1 MKTFVNPILKF
12 IQREINAGI
21 VLLFA
26 TGAALIIANSPAS
39 DIYFKFF
46 EQTYINFEFEFWQLS
61 KPLYYWINDGL
72 MGIFFFLVGVE
83 LKRELIIGELSS
95 PQKALLPSV
104 AAIGGMLFPALIFFA
119 FNHNNELY
127 VNGWAI
133 PMATDI
139 AFALGVIALLG
150 KRASIEL
157 KIFLTSLAIVD
168 DIGAVLTIAVFY
180 TEEIS
185 FVFLFIALGVWLVL
199 FALNKVGVRSL
210 WIYVLIG
217 ILGVWYPLLKSG
229 VHATIAGV
237 LVAFTIPISRKYNAR
252 EFVDNV
258 KEKLDQFSSNL
269 DGRRRKLLTN
279 EQYSSI
285 DDIKDYCD
293 KVSSP
298 LQNLEHALH
307 NVTFYFIMPLFAF
320 ANTGIRFENFDFN
333 LLITNNLPLGIFG
346 GLVFGKVAGIFLFV
360 YVFYKLKL
368 VKLPENLGF
377 RQILGAGFLAGIGFT
392 MSIFISDLAFHN
404 DELITISKVAILFAS
419 LVAGI
424 TGFIILRFDK
434 KSKNKSSIEK

>member
-1 MKTFVNPILKF
+1 MKTIVNPILKF
-12 IQREINAGI
+12 IQREVNAGI

-26 TGAALIIANSPAS
+26 TAAALIVANSPAS

-46 EQTYINFEFEFWQLS
+46 EETYINFEFEFWQLS

-104 AAIGGMLFPALIFFA
+104 AAVGGMLFPALVFFA
-119 FNHNNELY
+119 FNHNNEAY

-139 AFALGVIALLG
+139 AFALGVISLLG
-150 KRASIEL
+150 KRASLEL
-157 KIFLTSLAIVD
+157 KIFITSLAIVD
-168 DIGAVLTIAVFY
+168 DIGAVLTIAIFY
-180 TEEIS
+180 TEDIS

-199 FALNKVGVRSL
+199 FVLNKVGVRSL

-237 LVAFTIPISRKYNAR
+237 LVAFTIPMKRKYDAQ
-252 EFVDNV
+252 EFVENI
-258 KEKLDQFSSNL
+258 KSKLNQFSAHS
-269 DGRRRKLLTN
+269 DGKKKTLLTN
-279 EQYSSI
+279 EQYSSV
-285 DDIKDYCD
+285 DDIKDYCEN
-293 KVSSP
+293 VSSP

-320 ANTGIRFENFDFN
+320 ANTGIRFEDFDFK
-333 LLITNNLPLGIFG
+333 LLLTNNLPLGIFS
-346 GLVFGKVAGIFLFV
+346 GLVFGKVLGIFLFV

-368 VKLPENLGF
+368 VKLPQNLSF

-424 TGFIILRFDK
+424 IGFIILRTEKIAK
-434 KSKNKSSIEK
+434 KK